1 MQVKSPLHSFFGSP
15 SEKSAFLLTLPPA
28 KAFFARYER
37 GTSTFFP
44 TGAEA
49 RRRRRKGPISNI
61 AHAPKG
67 GGPSTAVR
75 VSRMR
80 RRQSQLKIRGPQS
93 SYARKLKYHGT
104 KEYRRASP
112 PLPLWLLFATQS
124 SSSSSPSHLHLER
137 GPSSSSSSSTS
148 SFSTSSSSFS
158 PQPLHLFSRSLPTL
172 NTERAVSTSTRAEG
186 DGLNGTGRQLK
197 AGTAL
202 VNVIFFRIGANF
214 REVLWAGFCSILGT
228 LFFVGSIS
236 TLS

>member
-28 KAFFARYER
+28 KAFFVRYER

-49 RRRRRKGPISNI
+49 RRRKGPISNI

-67 GGPSTAVR
+67 EGPSTA

-124 SSSSSPSHLHLER
+124 SSSSSPSHLYLER
-137 GPSSSSSSSTS
+137 GPSSSSSSTS

-172 NTERAVSTSTRAEG
+172 NTERAVSTSTRDEG
-186 DGLNGTGRQLK
+186 DGLYGTGRQLR

-202 VNVIFFRIGANF
+202 VNVNFFRIGANF
-214 REVLWAGFCSILGT
+214 REVLWAGYSSILGT
-228 LFFVGSIS
+228 LFFVGSLS